1 MKKLFTLFAMMFLLV
16 GGLFAQKLSYQA
28 VVRDNDNKLVV
39 NTALTVEVSILNANN
54 GVQYAETHNATSNQN
69 GLIVLTIGEGT
80 VTSGTNLSAVN
91 WEGATIN
98 SVIKNGGTTVATIS
112 SPVNAVPYALQAAN
126 TSGSFSQVQAD
137 WNETNTASKAYI
149 VNKPDLSVFIT
160 TETDPTVPAWAKA
173 TTKPAYDYSEI
184 VNTPTIPTTVAQLT
198 DASDYAKAADVN
210 TALAAKADANNV
222 YTKAQADEKLGA
234 KADTAVVNAALAGK
248 ANTSDIPTTVAQLT
262 DAGDYAKTADVNTA
276 LGAKADTATVN
287 AALAGKANTSDIPTT
302 VAELSDASDYAKL
315 TDIHN
320 NTITIQKNGETV
332 ASFTLNQ
339 NTDQTI
345 NLTVPTSGGSG
356 GGVPQSISIS
366 GNVITLSDGGGSVT
380 LPAETDPTVSAWA
393 KETSK
398 PAYDYSEIAN
408 TPTIPTTVAELTDAN
423 DYAKTADVN
432 TALGAKADTATVNAA
447 LATVNDAIAT
457 KANADDVY
465 TKAQADE
472 KLGAKADTATVNAAL
487 ATVNDAIATKANADD
502 VYTKAQADEKL
513 GAKAD
518 TATVNAALA
527 TVNTA
532 LDTKANS
539 ADVYTKAQADEKLGA
554 KADTATVNAALATVN
569 DAIATKANS
578 ADVYTKAQADEKLG
592 AKADTATVN
601 AALATVNDAI
611 ATKANADDVYTK
623 AQTDE
628 KLGAKADTATVN
640 AALALKANAADVYTK
655 TEMNTALNGKADTA
669 SVYTR
674 DVMNTKLADKA
685 NNNAVFTKDETKDAI
700 SDSLDIIR
708 AQMAALATQV
718 NNLMTAL
725 NALQVTSEKF
735 IATAGQTSFTLGG
748 TPNGNVVC
756 YVNGV
761 MVGSTS
767 ATSANTVITVS
778 GTTAT
783 YHPSYNYSY
792 SLQAGDVVTFM
803 YVVRANN

>member
-126 TSGSFSQVQAD
+126 ASGSFSQVQAD

-149 VNKPDLSVFIT
+149 MNKPDLSVFIT

-222 YTKAQADEKLGA
+222 YTKAQADEK
-234 KADTAVVNAALAGK
+234 
-248 ANTSDIPTTVAQLT
+248 
-262 DAGDYAKTADVNTA
+262 

-457 KANADDVY
+457 KAN
-465 TKAQADE
+465 
-472 KLGAKADTATVNAAL
+472 
-487 ATVNDAIATKANADD
+487 
-502 VYTKAQADEKL
+502 
-513 GAKAD
+513 
-518 TATVNAALA
+518 
-527 TVNTA
+527 
-532 LDTKANS
+532 
-539 ADVYTKAQADEKLGA
+539 
-554 KADTATVNAALATVN
+554 
-569 DAIATKANS
+569 S

-674 DVMNTKLADKA
+674 DVMNTKLAGKA
-685 NNNAVFTKDETKDAI
+685 DNNAVFTKDETKDAI
-700 SDSLDIIR
+700 SDSLDNIR
-708 AQMAALATQV
+708 AQMAALSTQMS
-718 NNLMTAL
+718 NLMTAL
-725 NALQVTSEKF
+725 NALQVTTEKF

-767 ATSANTVITVS
+767 ATSANTVITVN
-778 GTTAT
+778 GTTVT

-792 SLQAGDVVTFM
+792 TLQAGDVVTFM

>member
-126 TSGSFSQVQAD
+126 ASGSFSQVQAD
-137 WNETNTASKAYI
+137 WAETNTASKAYI

-160 TETDPTVPAWAKA
+160 TETDPNVPAWAKEA
-173 TTKPAYDYSEI
+173 DKPVYQYSEI
-184 VNTPTIPTTVAQLT
+184 QNTPTIPTTVASLT
-198 DASDYAKAADVN
+198 DAADYAKVADMNTALGAKADTAAVKAALNGKADANNVYTKAETDNLLNDKADAAD
-210 TALAAKADANNV
+210 LAAKADANNV
-222 YTKAQADEKLGA
+222 YTKAETDNLLNDKADAADLAA
-234 KADTAVVNAALAGK
+234 KADANNVYTKAETDNLLGDKADAADLATK
-248 ANTSDIPTTVAQLT
+248 ANTSDI
-262 DAGDYAKTADVNTA
+262 
-276 LGAKADTATVN
+276 
-287 AALAGKANTSDIPTT
+287 
-302 VAELSDASDYAKL
+302 
-315 TDIHN
+315 HN
-320 NTITIQKNGETV
+320 STITINQNGALV
-332 ASFTLNQ
+332 GSFTLNQ
-339 NTDQTI
+339 AGDQTI
-345 NLTVPTSGGSG
+345 NLAGGGSG
-356 GGVPQSISIS
+356 GTGVAQTLNLN
-366 GNVITLSDGGGSVT
+366 GNTLSLTPNGGSVT

-432 TALGAKADTATVNAA
+432 TA
-447 LATVNDAIAT
+447 
-457 KANADDVY
+457 
-465 TKAQADE
+465 
-472 KLGAKADTATVNAAL
+472 
-487 ATVNDAIATKANADD
+487 
-502 VYTKAQADEKL
+502 
-513 GAKAD
+513 
-518 TATVNAALA
+518 
-527 TVNTA
+527 
-532 LDTKANS
+532 
-539 ADVYTKAQADEKLGA
+539 
-554 KADTATVNAALATVN
+554 
-569 DAIATKANS
+569 
-578 ADVYTKAQADEKLG
+578 LG

-685 NNNAVFTKDETKDAI
+685 DNNAVFTKGETKEVI

-778 GTTAT
+778 GTTVT

-792 SLQAGDVVTFM
+792 TLQAGDVVTFM

>member
-80 VTSGTNLSAVN
+80 VTSGSNLSAVD

-98 SVIKNGGTTVATIS
+98 SVIKNGGTTVATIN

-126 TSGSFSQVQAD
+126 ASGSFSQVQAD

-149 VNKPDLSVFIT
+149 VNKPDLSSFIT
-160 TETDPTVPAWAKA
+160 TETDPNVPAWAKEA
-173 TTKPAYDYSEI
+173 DKPVYQYSEI
-184 VNTPTIPTTVAQLT
+184 QNTPTIPTTVAQLT
-198 DASDYAKAADVN
+198 DAADYAKVADMN
-210 TALAAKADANNV
+210 TALSAKADTAAVKAALNGKADANNV
-222 YTKAQADEKLGA
+222 YTKAETDNLLND
-234 KADTAVVNAALAGK
+234 KADAADLASKANAADVYTKAEADNLLNDKADAADLANK
-248 ANTSDIPTTVAQLT
+248 ANA
-262 DAGDYAKTADVNTA
+262 ADVTTA
-276 LGAKADTATVN
+276 LGAKADTAAVK
-287 AALAGKANTSDIPTT
+287 AALATKANTSDIH
-302 VAELSDASDYAKL
+302 D
-315 TDIHN
+315 

-345 NLTVPTSGGSG
+345 NLTVPTSGGG
-356 GGVPQSISIS
+356 GTGVAQTINIS

-380 LPAETDPTVSAWA
+380 LPAETDPTVPAWA
-393 KETSK
+393 KTANK
-398 PAYDYSEIAN
+398 PVYDYSEIEN
-408 TPTIPTTVAELTDAN
+408 TPNLSGFITTETDPTVPAWAKTADKPVYDYSEIQNTPNLGIYATTAAMNTALGAKADTAVVNAALNGKADKTATENAINTINTTLTNKANISDIPTTVAELTDAAN
-423 DYAKTADVN
+423 Y
-432 TALGAKADTATVNAA
+432 ATV
-447 LATVNDAIAT
+447 
-457 KANADDVY
+457 
-465 TKAQADE
+465 
-472 KLGAKADTATVNAAL
+472 TAM
-487 ATVNDAIATKANADD
+487 
-502 VYTKAQADEKL
+502 
-513 GAKAD
+513 
-518 TATVNAALA
+518 
-527 TVNTA
+527 NTA
-532 LDTKANS
+532 LD
-539 ADVYTKAQADEKLGA
+539 Q
-554 KADTATVNAALATVN
+554 KADKTETENAINTIN
-569 DAIATKANS
+569 T
-578 ADVYTKAQADEKLG
+578 TLG
-592 AKADTATVN
+592 
-601 AALATVNDAI
+601 
-611 ATKANADDVYTK
+611 
-623 AQTDE
+623 Q
-628 KLGAKADTATVN
+628 
-640 AALALKANAADVYTK
+640 KANAADVYTK

-674 DVMNTKLADKA
+674 DVMNTKLALKA
-685 NNNAVFTKDETKDAI
+685 DNNAVFTKDETKDAI

-778 GTTAT
+778 GTTVT
-783 YHPSYNYSY
+783 YNSSYNYNY
-792 SLQAGDVVTFM
+792 TLQAGDVVTFM

>member
-54 GVQYAETHNATSNQN
+54 GVQYAETHTATSNQN

-98 SVIKNGGTTVATIS
+98 SVIKNGNTTVATIS

-126 TSGSFSQVQAD
+126 ASGSFSQVQAD
-137 WNETNTASKAYI
+137 WAETNTASKAYI
-149 VNKPDLSVFIT
+149 ANKPDLSSFIT
-160 TETDPTVPAWAKA
+160 TETDPTVPAWAKEA
-173 TTKPAYDYSEI
+173 DKHVYQYSEI
-184 VNTPTIPTTVAQLT
+184 QNTPTIPTTVASLT
-198 DASDYAKAADVN
+198 DASDYAKVADMN
-210 TALAAKADANNV
+210 TALGAKADTAAVKAALNGKADANNV
-222 YTKAQADEKLGA
+222 YTKAETDNLLGD
-234 KADTAVVNAALAGK
+234 KADAADLATK
-248 ANTSDIPTTVAQLT
+248 ANTSDI
-262 DAGDYAKTADVNTA
+262 
-276 LGAKADTATVN
+276 
-287 AALAGKANTSDIPTT
+287 
-302 VAELSDASDYAKL
+302 
-315 TDIHN
+315 HN
-320 NTITIQKNGETV
+320 STITINQNGALV
-332 ASFTLNQ
+332 GSFTLNQ
-339 NTDQTI
+339 AGDQTI
-345 NLTVPTSGGSG
+345 NLAGGGSG
-356 GGVPQSISIS
+356 GTGVAQTLNLN
-366 GNVITLSDGGGSVT
+366 GNTLSLTPNGGSVT

-432 TALGAKADTATVNAA
+432 TA
-447 LATVNDAIAT
+447 
-457 KANADDVY
+457 
-465 TKAQADE
+465 
-472 KLGAKADTATVNAAL
+472 LGAKADTATVNAAL

-674 DVMNTKLADKA
+674 DVMNTKLAGKA
-685 NNNAVFTKDETKDAI
+685 DNNAVFTKDETKDAI
-700 SDSLDIIR
+700 SDSLDNIR
-708 AQMAALATQV
+708 AQMAALSTQMS
-718 NNLMTAL
+718 NLMTAL
-725 NALQVTSEKF
+725 NALQVTTEKF

-778 GTTAT
+778 GTTVT

-792 SLQAGDVVTFM
+792 TLQAGDVVTFM